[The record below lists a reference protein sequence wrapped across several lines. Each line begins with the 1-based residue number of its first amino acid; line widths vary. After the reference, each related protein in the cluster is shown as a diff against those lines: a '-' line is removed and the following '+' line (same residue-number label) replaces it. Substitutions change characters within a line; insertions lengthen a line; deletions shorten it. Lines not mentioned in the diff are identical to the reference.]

1 MAHVVLSGGGCCCD
15 PPDWPHVVLAPA
27 CGACAVPPPPEP
39 DPVGLTGELR
49 QRTRTGFDDDGVPEF
64 VWATV
69 SDGPV
74 TLVEVR
80 DEFDGEAGLT
90 SVTGVVTGSATGL
103 VTETSMVYLSDGTRW
118 RVWGVDQSG
127 ATVRLQVVR
136 IDQAATGEVNS

>member
-74 TLVEVR
+74 T
-80 DEFDGEAGLT
+80 
-90 SVTGVVTGSATGL
+90 GSATGL